1 MASNKAFKRIMGMIY
16 GLGAAVVILGALF
29 KIQHWPG
36 ASEML
41 TVGLLTEAVIF
52 AFSAFEKPHEEP
64 DWTLV
69 YPELAGMEAES
80 ARNEGNKNIGGGAGF
95 GGDSVSQ
102 SLDKLLE
109 EAKVGPELLESLG
122 TGLKN
127 LSESTNNLNNISD
140 ASLASNNFVDKLNT
154 ASNSVE
160 KLAENYASASSSL
173 TGIANSSEAGASIGE
188 SLQSVSRNLSQL
200 NTAYELQ
207 LQGSK
212 ELTETQNRL
221 YSGIQNVMQNLSDSV
236 DDTRRYKEEVAK
248 LAENLDALNTV
259 YGNML
264 SAMNVRK

>member
-69 YPELAGMEAES
+69 YPELAGMESENPREV
-80 ARNEGNKNIGGGAGF
+80 ARGNGGVGMI
-95 GGDSVSQ
+95 GDSVSQ

-109 EAKVGPELLESLG
+109 DAKIGPELLESLG
-122 TGLKN
+122 SGLKN
-127 LSESTNNLNNISD
+127 LSDSTN
-140 ASLASNNFVDKLNT
+140 KLNDISE
-154 ASNSVE
+154 ASVATNNYVEKLNSASSSVE
-160 KLAENYASASSSL
+160 KLAENYANASSSL
-173 TGIANSSEAGASIGE
+173 TGLASSTEAGASIGD
-188 SLQSVSRNLSQL
+188 SLQSVAKNLSQL
-200 NTAYELQ
+200 NAVYELQ
-207 LQGSK
+207 LQGSR

-236 DDTRRYKEEVAK
+236 DDTRRYREEVAK

>member
-69 YPELAGMEAES
+69 YPELAGMESENP
-80 ARNEGNKNIGGGAGF
+80 RDGGRGNAGGGLI
-95 GGDSVSQ
+95 GDSVSQ

-109 EAKVGPELLESLG
+109 EAKIGPELLESLG
-122 TGLKN
+122 SGLKN
-127 LSESTNNLNNISD
+127 LSDSTNKLNDISE
-140 ASLASNNFVDKLNT
+140 ASVATNNYVDKLNT
-154 ASNSVE
+154 ASSSVE
-160 KLAENYASASSSL
+160 KLAQNYANASSSL
-173 TGIANSSEAGASIGE
+173 TGLATSTEAGASIGD
-188 SLQSVSRNLSQL
+188 SLQSVAKNLSQL
-200 NTAYELQ
+200 NAVYELQ
-207 LQGSK
+207 LQGSR

-221 YSGIQNVMQNLSDSV
+221 YSGIQSVMQNLSDSV
-236 DDTRRYKEEVAK
+236 DDTRRYREEVAK

>member
-16 GLGAAVVILGALF
+16 GLGAAIVILGALF

-36 ASEML
+36 AGEML

-52 AFSAFEKPHEEP
+52 AFSAFEKPHEDP

-80 ARNEGNKNIGGGAGF
+80 TRNEGGKNIGGGGF

-109 EAKVGPELLESLG
+109 EAKIGPELLESLG

-127 LSESTNNLNNISD
+127 LSDSTNNLNNISD
-140 ASLASNNFVDKLNT
+140 ASVASNNFVEKLNT
-154 ASNSVE
+154 ASTSVE

-173 TGIANSSEAGASIGE
+173 TGLANSNEAGASIGD
-188 SLQSVSRNLSQL
+188 SLQSVSKNLSQL
-200 NTAYELQ
+200 NAVYELQ
-207 LQGSK
+207 LQGSR

-221 YSGIQNVMQNLSDSV
+221 YAGIQNVMQNLSDSV
-236 DDTRRYKEEVAK
+236 EDTRRYKEEVAK